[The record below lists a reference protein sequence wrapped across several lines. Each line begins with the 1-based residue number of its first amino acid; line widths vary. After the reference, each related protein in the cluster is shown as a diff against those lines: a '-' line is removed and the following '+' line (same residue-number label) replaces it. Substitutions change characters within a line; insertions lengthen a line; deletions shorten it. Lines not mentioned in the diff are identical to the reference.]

1 MAREVDYIE
10 IVARANGQQELRQV
24 GGIIDELMRRAQ
36 EAGIGVDDLT
46 EQLRNLN
53 EEAGHTN
60 NYDNVISKFK
70 QIASIAAI
78 GMGIKK
84 SINVFTAFDDVARRV
99 QGTTGASAETMELLR
114 YQAKELGR
122 TTSWSASE
130 AAEAQFE
137 FAKAGFST
145 NEIIAATSGILDTAT
160 ASQMGLAEA
169 TELTAG
175 ALRMFGLDASKSTQ
189 VGDMLTKTAS
199 STTTDVQDLAEALKY
214 SGNGARQF
222 GLNLQQTLGILGK
235 LGDKMLKGS
244 EAGTGLQA
252 VFASLLNKQKANML
266 IDIGIQLTEDGS
278 YRNILDIIDD
288 IREKTAGMEE
298 AEGNP
303 LIQSV
308 FGDQGSRVMNN
319 ILSMQKDEIRNLIG
333 EIENSSGFSKD
344 LATTLNAGLGGSFR
358 NLTSATEGL
367 AIAFGEYLEPS
378 IITLL
383 NGVTQIV
390 TAGTGFVEWL
400 NSGSYLATGLTT
412 VVLGLT
418 AGFVAYK
425 GAIMATTI
433 WNNIFSNSEIIKK
446 NVMFAGQV
454 LTKSYAI
461 VMGLLKGQTMATT
474 LATLGLSTATTILLS
489 PIGLI
494 VGAVVALGAGF
505 IYLYNKSTTFRN
517 SIDFLVDKL
526 KGLWEWIKK
535 FTLIGMIIEGV
546 KNVGSWIADKVGFD
560 LETIVKAG
568 TTGETNQEKKDQIQE
583 IKNQI
588 ASGSGTYS
596 PEISTGPGLN
606 TDYLLSGSGK
616 EQQVKHNGYYLK
628 GTKNSGTNGNV
639 YNNSSNS
646 SNSNSVYTSM
656 PVEKT
661 IEEKMLD
668 TLLAIKNLLSFKGE
682 KSNNTATNNSQIVIN
697 INKGDNISD
706 IISQVVE
713 DLTVILGNI

>member
-36 EAGIGVDDLT
+36 EAGVSVDDLT

-298 AEGNP
+298 AERNP

-646 SNSNSVYTSM
+646 SNFNSVYTSM

>member
-36 EAGIGVDDLT
+36 EAGVSVDDLT

-169 TELTAG
+169 TEITAG

-199 STTTDVQDLAEALKY
+199 ATTTDVRDLAESLKY

-222 GLNLQQTLGILGK
+222 GLSLEQTLGILGQ
-235 LGDKMLKGS
+235 LGNLSLKGS
-244 EAGTGLQA
+244 QAGTALQA
-252 VFASLLNKQKANML
+252 VFSTLQNKQKQQML
-266 IDIGIQLTEDGS
+266 LNIGVQLTEDGS
-278 YRNILDIIDD
+278 YRNVLDIIED
-288 IREKTAGMEE
+288 IKEKTKGMAKAQRESF
-298 AEGNP
+298 
-303 LIQSV
+303 ISQV
-308 FGDQGSRVMNN
+308 FQEQGSQAMNR
-319 ILSMQKDEIRNLIG
+319 LLATPKEELDKLIN
-333 EIENSSGFSKD
+333 EVKNSSGFSQE
-344 LATTLNAGLGGSFR
+344 LANTLNAGLGGSFR

-367 AIAFGEYLEPS
+367 AIAFGEYLEPTV
-378 IITLL
+378 ITLID
-383 NGVTQIV
+383 GVTQIV

-646 SNSNSVYTSM
+646 SNFNSVYTSM

>member
-70 QIASIAAI
+70 QIVSIAAI

-189 VGDMLTKTAS
+189 VGDMLTITAS

-298 AEGNP
+298 AERNP

-400 NSGSYLATGLTT
+400 NSGSYLAPGLTT

>member
-36 EAGIGVDDLT
+36 EAGVSVDDLT

-160 ASQMGLAEA
+160 ASQMELAEA
-169 TELTAG
+169 TEITAG

-199 STTTDVQDLAEALKY
+199 ATTTDVQDLAEALKY

-298 AEGNP
+298 AERNP

>member
-298 AEGNP
+298 AERNP

-596 PEISTGPGLN
+596 PEISTGPGIN

-616 EQQVKHNGYYLK
+616 VKHNGYYLK
-628 GTKNSGTNGNV
+628 GTKNTGNTGS
-639 YNNSSNS
+639 YNSNFNSSNGIYTQSNTKPFEERILEVLLSIKNILS
-646 SNSNSVYTSM
+646 SNR
-656 PVEKT
+656 EKV
-661 IEEKMLD
+661 
-668 TLLAIKNLLSFKGE
+668 KNEAS
-682 KSNNTATNNSQIVIN
+682 TNSQIVIN

>member
-36 EAGIGVDDLT
+36 EAGVSVDDLT

-130 AAEAQFE
+130 AEAQFE

-160 ASQMGLAEA
+160 ASQMELAEA
-169 TELTAG
+169 TEITAG

-199 STTTDVQDLAEALKY
+199 ATTTDVRDLAESLKY

-222 GLNLQQTLGILGK
+222 GLSLEQTLGILGQ
-235 LGDKMLKGS
+235 LGNLSLKGS
-244 EAGTGLQA
+244 QAGTALQA
-252 VFASLLNKQKANML
+252 VFSTLQNKQKQQML
-266 IDIGIQLTEDGS
+266 LNIGVQLTEDGS
-278 YRNILDIIDD
+278 YRNVLDIIED
-288 IREKTAGMEE
+288 IKEKTKGMAKAQRESF
-298 AEGNP
+298 
-303 LIQSV
+303 ISQV
-308 FGDQGSRVMNN
+308 FQEQGSQAMNR
-319 ILSMQKDEIRNLIG
+319 LLATPKEELDKLIN
-333 EIENSSGFSKD
+333 EVKNSSGFSQE
-344 LATTLNAGLGGSFR
+344 LANTLNAGLGGSFR

-367 AIAFGEYLEPS
+367 AIAFGEYLEPTV
-378 IITLL
+378 ITLID
-383 NGVTQIV
+383 GVTQLV
-390 TAGTGFVEWL
+390 TAGTGVIEWL
-400 NSGSYLATGLTT
+400 NSGSYLADTLTFAIFGLTS
-412 VVLGLT
+412 GYM
-418 AGFVAYK
+418 AYK
-425 GAIMATTI
+425 G
-433 WNNIFSNSEIIKK
+433 
-446 NVMFAGQV
+446 V
-454 LTKSYAI
+454 LI
-461 VMGLLKGQTMATT
+461 ATT
-474 LATLGLSTATTILLS
+474 LWEKALAAASAIKTGAIWASNAAMGAANFITALLTGNMTLATISTWGLNTALAVLTS
-489 PIGLI
+489 PVALI
-494 VGAVVALGAGF
+494 VGAIVGLGVGF
-505 IYLYNKSTTFRN
+505 AVLYKRSERFRN
-517 SIDFLVDKL
+517 AVNPLINILKELWGWIQKFNFVGVMINGVKEGISWLADKL
-526 KGLWEWIKK
+526 
-535 FTLIGMIIEGV
+535 
-546 KNVGSWIADKVGFD
+546 GFD
-560 LETIVKAG
+560 LEATVNAG
-568 TTGETNQEKKDQIQE
+568 ATGETNQENKAKIQNIE
-583 IKNQI
+583 NQI

-646 SNSNSVYTSM
+646 SNFNSVYTSM

>member
-36 EAGIGVDDLT
+36 EAGVSVDDLT

-169 TELTAG
+169 TEITAG

-199 STTTDVQDLAEALKY
+199 ATTTDVRDLAESLKY

-222 GLNLQQTLGILGK
+222 GLSLEQTLGILGQ
-235 LGDKMLKGS
+235 LGNLSLKGS
-244 EAGTGLQA
+244 QAGTALQA
-252 VFASLLNKQKANML
+252 VFSTLQNKQKQQML
-266 IDIGIQLTEDGS
+266 LNIGVQLTEDGS
-278 YRNILDIIDD
+278 YRNVLDIIED
-288 IREKTAGMEE
+288 IKEKTKGMAKAQRESF
-298 AEGNP
+298 
-303 LIQSV
+303 ISQV
-308 FGDQGSRVMNN
+308 FQEQGSQAMNR
-319 ILSMQKDEIRNLIG
+319 LLATPKEELDKLIN
-333 EIENSSGFSKD
+333 EVKNSSGFSQE
-344 LATTLNAGLGGSFR
+344 LANTLNAGLGGSFR

-367 AIAFGEYLEPS
+367 AIAFGEYLEPTV
-378 IITLL
+378 ITLID
-383 NGVTQIV
+383 GVTQIV

>member
-1 MAREVDYIE
+1 
-10 IVARANGQQELRQV
+10 
-24 GGIIDELMRRAQ
+24 MRRAQ
-36 EAGIGVDDLT
+36 EAGVSVDDLAEKMKKLGKKAENT
-46 EQLRNLN
+46 QPYN
-53 EEAGHTN
+53 AFIG
-60 NYDNVISKFK
+60 KMK
-70 QIASIAAI
+70 QIAGITAV

-84 SINVFTAFDDVARRV
+84 SISMFTAFDDVARRV
-99 QGTTGASAETMELLR
+99 QGTTGANAETMELLR

-137 FAKAGFST
+137 FAKAGFSN
-145 NEIIAATSGILDTAT
+145 NEILAATPGILDTAT
-160 ASQMGLAEA
+160 AAQMGLAEA
-169 TELTAG
+169 TEITAG

-199 STTTDVQDLAEALKY
+199 STTTDVRDLAESLKY
-214 SGNGARQF
+214 SGNGAKQF
-222 GLNLQQTLGILGK
+222 GLSLEQTLGILGQ
-235 LGDKMLKGS
+235 LGNLSLKGS
-244 EAGTGLQA
+244 QAGTALQA
-252 VFASLLNKQKANML
+252 VFSTLQNSKKQEML
-266 IDIGIQLTEDGS
+266 MNIGVQLTEDGS
-278 YRNILDIIDD
+278 YRNILDIIED
-288 IREKTAGMEE
+288 IKDKTKGMEKAQRE
-298 AEGNP
+298 SF
-303 LIQSV
+303 ISQV
-308 FGDQGSRVMNN
+308 FQEQGSQAMNR
-319 ILSMQKDEIRNLIG
+319 LLATPKEELDKLIN
-333 EIENSSGFSKD
+333 EVKNSSGFSQE
-344 LATTLNAGLGGSFR
+344 LANTLNAGLGGSFR

-646 SNSNSVYTSM
+646 SNFNSVYTSM

-682 KSNNTATNNSQIVIN
+682 KSNNTATNNSHIVIN

>member
-298 AEGNP
+298 AERNP

-646 SNSNSVYTSM
+646 SNFNSVYTSM

>member
-36 EAGIGVDDLT
+36 EAGVSVDDLT

-298 AEGNP
+298 AERNP

-546 KNVGSWIADKVGFD
+546 KNVESWIADKVGFD

-646 SNSNSVYTSM
+646 SNFNSVYTSM

>member
-36 EAGIGVDDLT
+36 EAGVSVDDLT

-160 ASQMGLAEA
+160 ASQMELAEA
-169 TELTAG
+169 TEITAG

-199 STTTDVQDLAEALKY
+199 ATTTDVRDLAESLKY

-222 GLNLQQTLGILGK
+222 GLSLEQTLGILGQ
-235 LGDKMLKGS
+235 LGNLSLKGS
-244 EAGTGLQA
+244 QAGTALQA
-252 VFASLLNKQKANML
+252 VFSTLQNKQKQQML
-266 IDIGIQLTEDGS
+266 LNIGVQLTEDGS
-278 YRNILDIIDD
+278 YRNVLDIIED
-288 IREKTAGMEE
+288 IKEKTKGMAKAQRESF
-298 AEGNP
+298 
-303 LIQSV
+303 ISQV
-308 FGDQGSRVMNN
+308 FQEQGSQAMNR
-319 ILSMQKDEIRNLIG
+319 LLATPKEELDKLIN
-333 EIENSSGFSKD
+333 EVKNSSGFSQE
-344 LATTLNAGLGGSFR
+344 LANTLNAGLGGSFR

-367 AIAFGEYLEPS
+367 AIAFGEYLEPTV
-378 IITLL
+378 ITLID
-383 NGVTQIV
+383 GVTQLV
-390 TAGTGFVEWL
+390 TAGTGVIEWL
-400 NSGSYLATGLTT
+400 NSGSYLADTLTFAIFGLTS
-412 VVLGLT
+412 GYM
-418 AGFVAYK
+418 AYK
-425 GAIMATTI
+425 G
-433 WNNIFSNSEIIKK
+433 
-446 NVMFAGQV
+446 V
-454 LTKSYAI
+454 LI
-461 VMGLLKGQTMATT
+461 ATT
-474 LATLGLSTATTILLS
+474 LWEKALAAASAIKTGAIWASNAAMGAANFITALLTGNMTLATISTWGLNTALAVLTS
-489 PIGLI
+489 PVALI
-494 VGAVVALGAGF
+494 VGAIVGLGVGF
-505 IYLYNKSTTFRN
+505 AVLYKRSERFRN
-517 SIDFLVDKL
+517 AVNPLINILKELLGWIQKFNFVGVMINGVKEGISWLDDKL
-526 KGLWEWIKK
+526 
-535 FTLIGMIIEGV
+535 
-546 KNVGSWIADKVGFD
+546 GFD
-560 LETIVKAG
+560 LEATVNAG
-568 TTGETNQEKKDQIQE
+568 ATGETNQENKAKIQNIE
-583 IKNQI
+583 NQI

-646 SNSNSVYTSM
+646 SNFNSVYTSM

>member
-36 EAGIGVDDLT
+36 EAGVSVDDLT

-169 TELTAG
+169 TEITAG

-199 STTTDVQDLAEALKY
+199 ATTTDVRDLAESLKY

-222 GLNLQQTLGILGK
+222 GLSLEQTLGILGQ
-235 LGDKMLKGS
+235 LGNLSLKGS
-244 EAGTGLQA
+244 QAGTALQA
-252 VFASLLNKQKANML
+252 VFSTLQNKQKQQML
-266 IDIGIQLTEDGS
+266 LNIGVQLTEDGS
-278 YRNILDIIDD
+278 YRNVLDIIED
-288 IREKTAGMEE
+288 IKEKTKGMAKAQRESF
-298 AEGNP
+298 
-303 LIQSV
+303 ISQV
-308 FGDQGSRVMNN
+308 FQEQGSQAMNR
-319 ILSMQKDEIRNLIG
+319 LLATPKEELDKLIN
-333 EIENSSGFSKD
+333 EVKNSSGFSQE
-344 LATTLNAGLGGSFR
+344 LANTLNAGLGGSFR

-367 AIAFGEYLEPS
+367 AIAFGEYLEPTV
-378 IITLL
+378 ITLID
-383 NGVTQIV
+383 GVTQLV
-390 TAGTGFVEWL
+390 TAGTGAIEWL

>member
-298 AEGNP
+298 AERNP

-383 NGVTQIV
+383 NEVTQIV

-596 PEISTGPGLN
+596 PEISTGPGIN

-616 EQQVKHNGYYLK
+616 VKHNGYYLK
-628 GTKNSGTNGNV
+628 GTKNTGNTGS
-639 YNNSSNS
+639 YNSNFNSSNGIYTQSNTKPFEERILEVLLSIKNILS
-646 SNSNSVYTSM
+646 SNR
-656 PVEKT
+656 EKV
-661 IEEKMLD
+661 
-668 TLLAIKNLLSFKGE
+668 KNEAS
-682 KSNNTATNNSQIVIN
+682 TNSQIVIN

>member
-298 AEGNP
+298 AERNP

-568 TTGETNQEKKDQIQE
+568 TTGETNQENKAKIQNIE
-583 IKNQI
+583 NQI

>member
-70 QIASIAAI
+70 QIVSIAAI

-298 AEGNP
+298 AERNP

>member
-10 IVARANGQQELRQV
+10 IVARANGQQELHQV

-36 EAGIGVDDLT
+36 EAGVSVDDLT

-169 TELTAG
+169 TEITAG

-199 STTTDVQDLAEALKY
+199 ATTTDVRDLAESLKY

-222 GLNLQQTLGILGK
+222 GLSLEQTLGILGQ
-235 LGDKMLKGS
+235 LGNLSLKGS
-244 EAGTGLQA
+244 QAGTALQA
-252 VFASLLNKQKANML
+252 VFSTLQNKQKQQML
-266 IDIGIQLTEDGS
+266 LNIGVQLTEDGS
-278 YRNILDIIDD
+278 YRNVLDIIED
-288 IREKTAGMEE
+288 IKEKTKGMAKAQRESF
-298 AEGNP
+298 
-303 LIQSV
+303 ISQV
-308 FGDQGSRVMNN
+308 FQEQGSQAMNR
-319 ILSMQKDEIRNLIG
+319 LLATPKEELDKLIN
-333 EIENSSGFSKD
+333 EVKNSSGFSQE
-344 LATTLNAGLGGSFR
+344 LANTLNAGLGGSFR

-367 AIAFGEYLEPS
+367 AIAFGEYLEPTV
-378 IITLL
+378 ITLID
-383 NGVTQIV
+383 GVTQLV
-390 TAGTGFVEWL
+390 TAGTGVIEWL

-596 PEISTGPGLN
+596 PEISTGPGIN

-616 EQQVKHNGYYLK
+616 VKHNGYYLK
-628 GTKNSGTNGNV
+628 GTKNTGNTGS
-639 YNNSSNS
+639 YNSNFNSSNGIYTQSNTKPFEERILEVLLSIKNILS
-646 SNSNSVYTSM
+646 SNR
-656 PVEKT
+656 EKV
-661 IEEKMLD
+661 
-668 TLLAIKNLLSFKGE
+668 KNEAS
-682 KSNNTATNNSQIVIN
+682 TNSQIVIN